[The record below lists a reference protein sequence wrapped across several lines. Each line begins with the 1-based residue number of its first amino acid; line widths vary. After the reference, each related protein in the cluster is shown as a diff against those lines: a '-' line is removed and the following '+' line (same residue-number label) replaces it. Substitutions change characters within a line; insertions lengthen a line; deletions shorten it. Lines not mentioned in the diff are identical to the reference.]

1 MGRAAFHQEDPR
13 APALR
18 RRCDAAEIE
27 LRYKKRSLSQRS
39 NEDARTT
46 GWVMDEHEIIDP
58 LLNVAVLSRQE
69 QQARRSG
76 RPTPCPGS
84 RAIDDDGRVA
94 VN

>member
-46 GWVMDEHEIIDP
+46 GWVMDEHEIIDL

-69 QQARRSG
+69 QQADAAAAQHLA
-76 RPTPCPGS
+76 PGPEQS
-84 RAIDDDGRVA
+84 MTTA
-94 VN
+94 VSP